1 MLELT
6 DLGEQL
12 EEQMN
17 ARAGQLGEMEE
28 LIVRALN
35 EIDDKGR
42 IDSDELA
49 AMLASEDTGY
59 SREQW
64 EELLDNMKNQG
75 LLSDT
80 DDDAPLMQATSPIN
94 RIVASDDSKY
104 QSCNECGQPGQ
115 YGHLSSCTACI
126 QEQFD
131 EVGRDLTVSDGQIGY
146 ASGEDNL
153 AALPDK
159 IELQDFTSEEFR

>member
-17 ARAGQLGEMEE
+17 ARAGQLGDMEE
-28 LIVRALN
+28 RIVRALN

-49 AMLASEDTGY
+49 AMLASEDSEY

-80 DDDAPLMQATSPIN
+80 DDDAPLMQAHSPIN

-104 QSCNECGQPGQ
+104 ESCNECGKIGK
-115 YGHLSSCTACI
+115 YGHIDDCVTCI
-126 QEQFD
+126 QEEID
-131 EVGRDLTVSDGQIGY
+131 ELGRDLTVSDGQIGY

-153 AALPDK
+153 SALPDK
-159 IELQDFTSEEFR
+159 IEIQDFTSEHFS